1 MSSLWPFAGWYLPQ
15 SLQKRL
21 VKFLLKRA
29 IGQFLA
35 SELVLDNLD
44 VELAKGQVV
53 LRDLELN
60 IELLNELVASLPII
74 VTSGKISEIRVTVPW
89 KDITGGD
96 CTLELHNICVEVT
109 PLSDDPH
116 YGVARSAHL
125 SESHILSSSIHFAET
140 FLRHEAS
147 DQDAE
152 STSASS
158 LHSPENSPPTE
169 SRTSS
174 LEGLQFLANV
184 IDAILARVKVVV
196 TNTTLRLRRK
206 SETSD
211 RTSAAPVES
220 DNTLL
225 EFVVSSLTF
234 CDEQSAEQSA
244 CTTTS
249 SSGTSVEQSSEPA
262 VKILSF
268 SGIQLRLATSSCE
281 LGDRTTCGGVHRK
294 LELVAA
300 TKFDAGDH
308 IRIIM
313 GRPLR
318 ETPTGRDPRH
328 NLEAHCCIQSVCALL
343 IPQQLSALEEL
354 LDLLSRGNRM
364 LDAIREESSA
374 VRTRTA
380 SNASSSARPTAFT
393 QGHDLECETPLVQV
407 GVDIQYCNIYLT
419 YEPLRPPFDLDKF
432 LKVYFN
438 GKAQEKPLSA
448 SSPDLSMSFVT
459 HVNTRVNAG
468 PAAVEGM
475 LGELLEVDHLM
486 LAFEC
491 FSFAHN
497 GIEALG
503 GEIETHEAH
512 ICEWTSGDTLGL
524 RRRAG
529 PSTTGYVPLLLVGAD
544 PEGDDR
550 QSMYGLLRASEPVPR
565 FTAKYPRFLSRHR
578 DSDAVLRCQFRSVA
592 NERDISTETNIK
604 LGHTELYLDLP
615 TITRLQALLDKLS
628 VESQRSAQP
637 KNSALYE
644 DAPSSGTI
652 IMEDLERS
660 DHLSTSNASR
670 RFSIGSELFRLWVT
684 LPRPNEANE
693 SKEDLEVPSVILD
706 VFDPVITVPLTGDSG
721 TLASQ
726 PANDGRPRSR
736 AYSDSIGDNSKRYAL
751 ECHGVGVSLGHVRQ
765 NKRTHQVTLKPLLYV
780 SSASGVSSDLRGV
793 HPNLELIVRT
803 QVSQTLLERPA
814 AEIYSTPSGLAFRR
828 EDALEQPEFGFRSW
842 YDLGGAEHEPGNSDT
857 KGKAREDDLL
867 WFKHRVIQESATFL
881 NCNFPECHL
890 NILKEDYDLLQV
902 LLSEFGASEP
912 SLKPERKRFPSSFP
926 TASSP
931 VGSYGSQSSK
941 DTFMSAETSPAVS
954 MDGKGYGP
962 SPTGGSIR
970 KPTDLTVLVTCDS
983 FTATAHLIKPS
994 AADDRSA
1001 RSSYSCCLTDI
1012 RAFFVDAHD
1021 GRPVTYLWLD
1031 ADHVSVSGSRSSEGA
1046 AVQYL
1051 HRTIPS
1057 TAKPGPMLASSFV
1070 MNYDDELKMKET
1082 TASVNIGL
1090 FTVRRITDTVV
1101 VSDIQEFLKEPP
1113 EIVIADLASRFTR
1126 LYVNLSDAALEY
1138 QPLHLPS
1145 QAILRWDEMKL
1156 SCNLISESP
1165 TTSIKCAVYDSSLWL
1180 SPDSENEQSATAIH
1194 PNARS
1199 FLASQGFCPV
1209 AACDRLE
1216 VTFRANTGGL
1226 LPAAVL
1232 EVTNNHLTIDTCAD
1246 TYQTLMDLVSQ
1257 VDQSNGDDAHG
1268 NQPIPEPSGP
1278 AASATL
1284 PSGPDLPGDL
1294 LASLDEQAFGA
1305 TTRRTLQKV
1314 DVQMEDMDTILEDS
1328 ILIQLADD
1336 SDDELSEIIHGE
1348 NSSLAQQR
1356 LSTDKVAGN
1365 NDFGPNGCKQS
1376 VFRALNDTDLINN
1389 YFTSS
1394 VTKDVGETE
1403 KAPSDSACLQL
1414 RIRDVDVSWNIY
1426 DGYDWA
1432 RTRATFLEVARK
1444 LSNTSA
1450 QGKESSVG
1458 QDGDDRSDNGGDPDE
1473 YSALAFASSFPP
1485 TLYGFHTTDGFPGL
1499 ELDRDDTASVQSYAS
1514 GFSAKSRD
1522 SNPATRNVKQ
1532 RRGPITSQ
1540 DLQRSRSSQMIIKAY
1555 RANVE
1560 LDMYSATCLTNWR
1573 LTSTIGDVE
1582 IIDNVRTSRWRK
1594 FLSYLRPA
1602 GDELPRETSSSMV
1615 TFHLSSVR
1623 PSPGAADELRLK
1635 LQLLPI
1641 RMHVDQD
1648 ALNCLIRFFS
1658 FKSPGV
1664 RTDSETN
1671 VQPDSTFF
1679 QTFDIEPISLRVDYK
1694 PKKVDFAN
1702 LRGGNYVEMLNF
1714 FPLEG
1719 AEMTLR
1725 RVRLSGVQGFSKI
1738 LEGVMSQWLPHIKN
1752 TQVPN
1757 MMSGVSGVR
1766 SLMNIGSGLA
1776 DLVVLPIEQYKK
1788 DGRMMRGLQKGARS
1802 FARAATTETIKL
1814 GTRLAVGAQVLLEHA
1829 DDLLVGDQFED
1840 HDDHEM
1846 QRAGSSGQNTSKW
1859 AEQPKDI
1866 KEGVALAYRSLTRN
1880 VATAART
1887 VLAIPMEVQENT
1899 GPQGTARAVIKA
1911 VPVAVLKPMIGATEA
1926 VSKALMGLQNSL
1938 DPQKRLQLEDK
1949 YKS

>member
-89 KDITGGD
+89 KDITGGE
-96 CTLELHNICVEVT
+96 CTLELDNICVEVT

-158 LHSPENSPPTE
+158 LHTSENFPPAE
-169 SRTSS
+169 RRASS

-196 TNTTLRLRRK
+196 TNTTVRLRRK
-206 SETSD
+206 SEASD
-211 RTSAAPVES
+211 ATAAAPVES

-225 EFVVSSLTF
+225 EFVISSLTF
-234 CDEQSAEQSA
+234 CDEQSAQVSS
-244 CTTTS
+244 CTPTS
-249 SSGTSVEQSSEPA
+249 SSGTSVEQSSEPT

-268 SGIQLRLATSSCE
+268 SGIQIRLATSFCE
-281 LGDRTTCGGVHRK
+281 LGDRTAYGDGRHR

-313 GRPLR
+313 GRPFR
-318 ETPTGRDPRH
+318 ETPTSRDPRH

-343 IPQQLSALEEL
+343 VPQQLSALEEL

-380 SNASSSARPTAFT
+380 SNASSSVYATAYT
-393 QGHDLECETPLVQV
+393 QGHDLDCEAPLVQV
-407 GVDIQYCNIYLT
+407 SVDIQYCNIYLT

-432 LKVYFN
+432 LKVYFTW
-438 GKAQEKPLSA
+438 KAQEKPLSA

-459 HVNTRVNAG
+459 HVNTKVNAG
-468 PAAVEGM
+468 PEAVEGM

-486 LAFEC
+486 FALEC
-491 FSFAHN
+491 LSFAHN
-497 GIEALG
+497 GIEAVG

-529 PSTTGYVPLLLVGAD
+529 SSPTGYVPLLLMGAE
-544 PEGDDR
+544 PEGDER
-550 QSMYGLLRASEPVPR
+550 QSMYGLLRDSEPPPR

-578 DSDAVLRCQFRSVA
+578 NYDPVLRCQFRSVTS
-592 NERDISTETNIK
+592 ERDTSTETNIK
-604 LGHTELYLDLP
+604 LGRTELYLDLP
-615 TITRLQALLDKLS
+615 TIARLQALLGNLS
-628 VESQRSAQP
+628 VESRRSAQP
-637 KNSALYE
+637 KNSALDE
-644 DAPSSGTI
+644 DVPSSGAI
-652 IMEDLERS
+652 IMDDLERS
-660 DHLSTSNASR
+660 ELLNTSNANR
-670 RFSIGSELFRLWVT
+670 RFSIRSELFRVWVT

-693 SKEDLEVPSVILD
+693 SPEELEVPTVIMD
-706 VFDPVITVPLTGDSG
+706 VFDPVVTAPLTGDSSI
-721 TLASQ
+721 LASQ
-726 PANDGRPRSR
+726 PAYDGRLRSR
-736 AYSDSIGDNSKRYAL
+736 AYSDSISDNSKRYTL
-751 ECHGVGVSLGHVRQ
+751 ECHGVGLSLGHVRQ
-765 NKRTHQVTLKPLLYV
+765 NKRMHQVTLKPLLYV
-780 SSASGVSSDLRGV
+780 SSASRVSSDLRGV
-793 HPNLELIVRT
+793 EPNLELIVRT
-803 QVSQTLLERPA
+803 QVSETLLERPA
-814 AEIYSTPSGLAFRR
+814 AELYSTPSGLAFKR

-842 YDLGGAEHEPGNSDT
+842 YDLGGAEHEPGNVDS
-857 KGKAREDDLL
+857 KGKALEDDLL

-902 LLSEFGASEP
+902 LLNEFGASEP
-912 SLKPERKRFPSSFP
+912 SLKPDGRRFPSSFP
-926 TASSP
+926 TANSP
-931 VGSYGSQSSK
+931 VGSYGSQSSR

-954 MDGKGYGP
+954 TDGKGYG
-962 SPTGGSIR
+962 SSQTGRSIR

-983 FTATAHLIKPS
+983 FTATAHLTKPT
-994 AADDRSA
+994 AADDRPA
-1001 RSSYSCCLTDI
+1001 TSSYSCSLTDI

-1021 GRPVTYLWLD
+1021 GKPVTYLWLD
-1031 ADHVSVSGSRSSEGA
+1031 ADHVSVSGSRSPEGA
-1046 AVQYL
+1046 AVRYL

-1057 TAKPGPMLASSFV
+1057 SAKPGPMLASSFV
-1070 MNYDDELKMKET
+1070 LNYDEELKMKET

-1090 FTVRRITDTVV
+1090 FTLRRITDTVV

-1165 TTSIKCAVYDSSLWL
+1165 TTSVKCAMYDSSLWL
-1180 SPDSENEQSATAIH
+1180 SPDSENEQSATGIH

-1216 VTFRANTGGL
+1216 VAFRANTGGL

-1257 VDQSNGDDAHG
+1257 VDQSKGKDVHG
-1268 NQPIPEPSGP
+1268 NQPIPERSGP
-1278 AASATL
+1278 MASATQ
-1284 PSGPDLPGDL
+1284 PTGPDLPGDL

-1305 TTRRTLQKV
+1305 STRRTLQKV
-1314 DVQMEDMDTILEDS
+1314 DVQMEDMDTLLEDS
-1328 ILIQLADD
+1328 ILIQLAAD
-1336 SDDELSEIIHGE
+1336 SDDERSVTHGE
-1348 NSSLAQQR
+1348 NSSVAQQR
-1356 LSTDKVAGN
+1356 LSTDKLAGN
-1365 NDFGPNGCKQS
+1365 NILGPNGCRQS
-1376 VFRALNDTDLINN
+1376 VFRVLNDTDLINN
-1389 YFTSS
+1389 FFTSS

-1403 KAPSDSACLQL
+1403 KGPSDNACLQL
-1414 RIRDVDVSWNIY
+1414 RIRDVDISWNIY

-1432 RTRATFLEVARK
+1432 RTRASFLEVARK
-1444 LSNTSA
+1444 LNNAST

-1458 QDGDDRSDNGGDPDE
+1458 QDGDDRSDNGCDPDE

-1485 TLYGFHTTDGFPGL
+1485 TLYGFHTPDGFPGP
-1499 ELDRDDTASVQSYAS
+1499 ELDRDDTASVHSYAS
-1514 GFSAKSRD
+1514 GCSSKSRET
-1522 SNPATRNVKQ
+1522 NPATRNVKH
-1532 RRGPITSQ
+1532 RRRPITSQ
-1540 DLQRSRSSQMIIKAY
+1540 DLQRSRASQMIVKAY
-1555 RANVE
+1555 RANME
-1560 LDMYSATCLTNWR
+1560 LDVYSATCLTNWR

-1594 FLSYLRPA
+1594 FLSYLRPT

-1664 RTDSETN
+1664 RADSEAD
-1671 VQPDSTFF
+1671 VPPDSTFY

-1738 LEGVMSQWLPHIKN
+1738 LEGVLSQWLPHIKN

-1766 SLMNIGSGLA
+1766 SLMNLGSGLA

-1829 DDLLVGDQFED
+1829 DDLLVGDQSED
-1840 HDDHEM
+1840 QDDHEM
-1846 QRAGSSGQNTSKW
+1846 QRAGPSGQNTSKW

-1899 GPQGTARAVIKA
+1899 GPQGTARAVIRA